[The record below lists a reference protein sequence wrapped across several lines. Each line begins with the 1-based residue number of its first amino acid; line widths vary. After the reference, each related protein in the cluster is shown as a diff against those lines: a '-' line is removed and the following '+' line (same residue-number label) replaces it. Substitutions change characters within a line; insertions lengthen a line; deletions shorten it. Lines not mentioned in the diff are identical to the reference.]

1 MGRVLLAVAVV
12 ERPKYEITF
21 GPSART
27 DERTWPCR
35 EVVISEGSTVS
46 Q

>member
-1 MGRVLLAVAVV
+1 MAVAVV
-12 ERPKYEITF
+12 ERSKYELTF

-27 DERTWPCR
+27 KKRGL
-35 EVVISEGSTVS
+35 VVSEGSTVN